1 MAGKVMIHRELSKR
15 LLDFMVDKYKCR
27 ECTIKAAINNKI
39 VSRLESQTD
48 K

>member
-1 MAGKVMIHRELSKR
+1 MAGKERSKR
-15 LLDFMVDKYKCR
+15 LLDFMVGKYKCR